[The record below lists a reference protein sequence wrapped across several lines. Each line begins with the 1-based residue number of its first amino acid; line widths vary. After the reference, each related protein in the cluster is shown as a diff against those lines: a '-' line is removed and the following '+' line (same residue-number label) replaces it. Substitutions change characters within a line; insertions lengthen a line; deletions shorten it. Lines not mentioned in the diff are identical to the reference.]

1 MAMECADTE
10 ITRMTRLL
18 GVSTSGYYEHHKR
31 STATELTSRR
41 QRRADLAVKIVDFH
55 RASDG
60 VYGAPRITA
69 DLRAAGEVVTEKTVA
84 KVMAEIGLSGISPRT
99 FHMATTVV
107 DPNASFPPDLVQRK
121 FDQGRIDVVWTS
133 DITYLT
139 CGDGDMYLCA
149 FKDEHS
155 KKALGWGVD
164 DHMRTELVTDALE
177 QAVAARGGKCEGTI
191 VHSDRGVQY
200 TANAM
205 ESTCTR
211 HGLRRSMGRT
221 GVCWD
226 NSGAESLWS
235 TFKHEHYYRHTFATK
250 AELVAA
256 IDKWMDSYNSYRRHS
271 SIGMLSPDNYERS
284 LTVSGSDHA
293 A

>member
-1 MAMECADTE
+1 MECADTE

-31 STATELTSRR
+31 STATELTLDGT
-41 QRRADLAVKIVDFH
+41 RRADLAVKIVDFH

-139 CGDGDMYLCA
+139 CGEGDMYLCA

-164 DHMRTELVTDALE
+164 DHMRTELVTDCARAGGRGSRRKMRRNHCALRPRRAIHG
-177 QAVAARGGKCEGTI
+177 QRHGIHLHPPWVTSFDGP
-191 VHSDRGVQY
+191 HRGVLGQCWRRI
-200 TANAM
+200 AM
-205 ESTCTR
+205 VHFQTR
-211 HGLRRSMGRT
+211 TLLPAYFRHQ
-221 GVCWD
+221 
-226 NSGAESLWS
+226 SG
-235 TFKHEHYYRHTFATK
+235 
-250 AELVAA
+250 
-256 IDKWMDSYNSYRRHS
+256 
-271 SIGMLSPDNYERS
+271 IGCC
-284 LTVSGSDHA
+284 H
-293 A
+293 

>member
-18 GVSTSGYYEHHKR
+18 SVSTSGYYEHHKR
-31 STATELTSRR
+31 YTATELTPRR

-121 FDQGRIDVVWTS
+121 
-133 DITYLT
+133 
-139 CGDGDMYLCA
+139 
-149 FKDEHS
+149 
-155 KKALGWGVD
+155 
-164 DHMRTELVTDALE
+164 
-177 QAVAARGGKCEGTI
+177 
-191 VHSDRGVQY
+191 
-200 TANAM
+200 
-205 ESTCTR
+205 
-211 HGLRRSMGRT
+211 
-221 GVCWD
+221 
-226 NSGAESLWS
+226 
-235 TFKHEHYYRHTFATK
+235 
-250 AELVAA
+250 
-256 IDKWMDSYNSYRRHS
+256 
-271 SIGMLSPDNYERS
+271 
-284 LTVSGSDHA
+284 
-293 A
+293 